1 MYNIIV
7 LIELLSISNVSVAFI
22 IILQVKVYY
31 KTDIIVVATVI
42 IHFIEWLMLVCP
54 DIVAT
59 L

>member
-42 IHFIEWLMLVCP
+42 IHFIE
-54 DIVAT
+54 
-59 L
+59 